1 MTYLELVNNTL
12 RRLRESTVATVAD
25 TDYSELIG
33 IFVNDAIRYIESS
46 WDWSVLRTT
55 LSIDT
60 VVGTNLYRLTDFG
73 TRSEVLY
80 VHNETS
86 NTVVPQTT
94 LQKIRELTLGTN
106 NAQGTIQY
114 YALEGVDANND
125 VQLRLHQTPNSV
137 VTLSVY
143 GVKRD
148 TVLTTDNSTTN
159 LPSSVIE
166 QFAFA
171 YALRERG
178 ETGGQSAGEQ
188 VALAQADLTNAVAL
202 DANLRPEEITWNVV

>member
-33 IFVNDAIRYIESS
+33 IFVNDAIRYVESA

-60 VVGTNLYRLTDFG
+60 VVGKNLYRLTDFG

-86 NTVVPQTT
+86 NTVVPQAT
-94 LQKIRELTLGTN
+94 LQRIRELS
-106 NAQGTIQY
+106 
-114 YALEGVDANND
+114 LEGVDTNND
-125 VQLRLHQTPNSV
+125 VQIRLHPTPNSI

-148 TVLTTDNSTTN
+148 TVLTTDTATTN

-178 ETGGQSAGEQ
+178 ETGGQSAVEQ
-188 VALAQADLTNAVAL
+188 VA
-202 DANLRPEEITWNVV
+202 

>member
-1 MTYLELVNNTL
+1 MTYLDLVNKTL
-12 RRLRESTVATVAD
+12 LRLREEEVASVND
-25 TDYSELIG
+25 TDYSKLIG
-33 IFVNDAIRYIESS
+33 IFVNDAIRYVESS

-55 LSIDT
+55 FPITT
-60 VVGTNLYRLTDFG
+60 VAGTRLYSLTDFG
-73 TRSEVLY
+73 VRSEVLY
-80 VHNETS
+80 VHDET
-86 NTVVPQTT
+86 NNRVIPQES
-94 LQKIRELTLGTN
+94 LQRIRELSLGTD

-114 YALEGVDANND
+114 YALEGVDSNGD
-125 VQLRLHQTPNSV
+125 VQIRFYQTPDSAVSIN
-137 VTLSVY
+137 VY

-148 TVLTTDNSTTN
+148 NVLVNDTDTTN
-159 LPSSVIE
+159 LPAPIIA

-202 DANLRPEEITWNVV
+202 EANLRPEEVNWNVT

>member
-1 MTYLELVNNTL
+1 M
-12 RRLRESTVATVAD
+12 
-25 TDYSELIG
+25 
-33 IFVNDAIRYIESS
+33 
-46 WDWSVLRTT
+46 
-55 LSIDT
+55 
-60 VVGTNLYRLTDFG
+60 
-73 TRSEVLY
+73 
-80 VHNETS
+80 
-86 NTVVPQTT
+86 
-94 LQKIRELTLGTN
+94 
-106 NAQGTIQY
+106 
-114 YALEGVDANND
+114 
-125 VQLRLHQTPNSV
+125 RLHQTPNSV

-148 TVLTTDNSTTN
+148 TVLTTDTATTN

-202 DANLRPEEITWNVV
+202 DANLRPEEITWNVN

>member
-12 RRLRESTVATVAD
+12 RRLRENTVATVAD

-86 NTVVPQTT
+86 NTVVPQAT
-94 LQKIRELTLGTN
+94 LQRIRELSLGTN

>member
-33 IFVNDAIRYIESS
+33 IFVNDAIRYVESA

-60 VVGTNLYRLTDFG
+60 VVGKNLYRLTDFG

-86 NTVVPQTT
+86 NTVVPQAT
-94 LQKIRELTLGTN
+94 LQRIRELSLGTN

-114 YALEGVDANND
+114 YALEGVDTNND
-125 VQLRLHQTPNSV
+125 VQIRLHPTPNSI

-148 TVLTTDNSTTN
+148 TVLTTDTATTN

-202 DANLRPEEITWNVV
+202 DANLRPEEITWNVN

>member
-12 RRLRESTVATVAD
+12 RRLREDTVSSVAD
-25 TDYSELIG
+25 TDYSSLIG
-33 IFVNDAIRYIESS
+33 IFVNDAIRYVESA

-55 LSIDT
+55 LPITT
-60 VVGTNLYRLTDFG
+60 VSGTSLYPLTDFG
-73 TRSEVLY
+73 VRSEVLY
-80 VHNETS
+80 VHDETNNRVIQQES
-86 NTVVPQTT
+86 
-94 LQKIRELTLGTN
+94 LQRIRELALGTN
-106 NAQGTIQY
+106 NAIGTVQY

-125 VQLRLHQTPNSV
+125 AQIRFYQTPNA
-137 VTLSVY
+137 TTTINVY

-148 TVLTTDNSTTN
+148 NVLANDTDTTA
-159 LPSSVIE
+159 LPDQIIA

-188 VALAQADLTNAVAL
+188 VALAQADLTNAIAL
-202 DANLRPEEITWNVV
+202 EANLRPEEVNWNVS

>member
-1 MTYLELVNNTL
+1 MTYLELVNKTL
-12 RRLRESTVATVAD
+12 LRLREEEVASVND
-25 TDYSELIG
+25 TDYSKLIG

-55 LSIDT
+55 FPIT
-60 VVGTNLYRLTDFG
+60 TIAGTRLYPLTDFG
-73 TRSEVLY
+73 VRSEVLY
-80 VHNETS
+80 VHDET
-86 NTVVPQTT
+86 NNRVVPQES
-94 LQKIRELTLGTN
+94 LQRIRELSLGTD

-114 YALEGVDANND
+114 YALEGVDANGD
-125 VQLRLHQTPNSV
+125 VQIRFYQTPNA
-137 VTLSVY
+137 VTSINVY

-148 TVLTTDNSTTN
+148 NVLVNDTDTTD
-159 LPSSVIE
+159 LPDAIIA

-202 DANLRPEEITWNVV
+202 EANLRPEEVNWNVT

>member
-33 IFVNDAIRYIESS
+33 IFVNDAIRYVESA

-60 VVGTNLYRLTDFG
+60 VVGTNLYPLTDFG

-86 NTVVPQTT
+86 NTVVPQAT
-94 LQKIRELTLGTN
+94 LQRIRELSLGTN

-148 TVLTTDNSTTN
+148 TVLTTDTATTN

-202 DANLRPEEITWNVV
+202 DANLRPEEITWNVN